1 MKKALV
7 TGGAGFIG
15 TNLVLKLLKDG
26 WKVTVLDNLSRKGAN
41 INLEL
46 INKSAP
52 KGQLEILIKDV
63 REKNIFD
70 GLVNKDAIFH
80 LAAQTA
86 VTTSLVNPGADLEI
100 NLLGTF
106 NLLECVRKAK
116 SKALIVYA
124 STNKVYGSL
133 EYVERSALMKG
144 VSENVNLD
152 FHSPYGCS
160 KGSAESYVRD
170 YARIYGINSV
180 AFRQSCIYGMHQ
192 MGVED
197 QGWVAHI
204 GASAILG
211 KTINIY
217 GSGKQVRDLL
227 YADDLVDLYLK
238 SVQKIDKVRGRVFN
252 AGGGRQNAISVLEYI
267 DFLSNY
273 LNKDIKTTK
282 KSTRP
287 GDQEVFISDNSSVKK
302 VLDWQPKVGYKIGLS
317 RMLSWIME
325 NRQIFKDL

>member
-1 MKKALV
+1 
-7 TGGAGFIG
+7 
-15 TNLVLKLLKDG
+15 
-26 WKVTVLDNLSRKGAN
+26 
-41 INLEL
+41 
-46 INKSAP
+46 
-52 KGQLEILIKDV
+52 
-63 REKNIFD
+63 
-70 GLVNKDAIFH
+70 
-80 LAAQTA
+80 
-86 VTTSLVNPGADLEI
+86 
-100 NLLGTF
+100 
-106 NLLECVRKAK
+106 
-116 SKALIVYA
+116 
-124 STNKVYGSL
+124 
-133 EYVERSALMKG
+133 
-144 VSENVNLD
+144 
-152 FHSPYGCS
+152 
-160 KGSAESYVRD
+160 
-170 YARIYGINSV
+170 
-180 AFRQSCIYGMHQ
+180 MHQ